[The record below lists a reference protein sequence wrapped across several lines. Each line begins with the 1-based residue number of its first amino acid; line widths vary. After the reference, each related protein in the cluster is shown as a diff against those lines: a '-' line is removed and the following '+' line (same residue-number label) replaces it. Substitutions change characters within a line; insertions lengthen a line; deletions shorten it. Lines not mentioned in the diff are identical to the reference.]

1 MMTALA
7 HGSHAWRLG
16 ELLDGLVEPDAAL
29 SAVHDHQVGALALD
43 SRSLPPGAIFLACQG
58 TATHGLSFADEAQRR
73 GAIAILAEPSATWP
87 REAIRGL
94 QSRLGLPILV
104 ADQLTARLS
113 RLADRFYDQPS
124 AHLEVFGVTG
134 ATGKTSVTHYLSQAL
149 APEMVCGII
158 GTIGIG
164 LPGELRPAPAA
175 SDALGLQRILDDLRD
190 RGARAVALEV
200 PAGAMDG
207 ERMAA
212 VRFTHALFTNHTP
225 AWADRPN
232 DTHDTGVEQ
241 RLFAATGLGWAV
253 LNLDDPFAETIL
265 AGLPLGV
272 AVAGYSLRSDVPAAR
287 RCDIW
292 LRGVTVE
299 TRSTGLRVW
308 IDEVTGDAEELVDLE
323 VGLIGTFNVTNLLAV
338 LAVMCSRGVPLERA
352 AREIAG
358 VRGVSGR
365 MECFGGDDA
374 PLVVVDYARTPDALE
389 KALVNLR
396 RHGCRRI
403 ITVFGCRGEQD
414 PALRPLM
421 GEVAERLS
429 DTLILTD
436 DNPRFES
443 GDAIIA
449 DILAGVADPRA
460 VRIDRERALA
470 VRLAIALA
478 GIGDAV
484 LVAGKGHE
492 NTQDLGDQQ
501 FHFSDRALV
510 VEALREWREGRH

>member
-1 MMTALA
+1 MMTAHA
-7 HGSHAWRLG
+7 HGGHAWQLG
-16 ELLDGLVEPDAAL
+16 ELLDGLVEPNEAL
-29 SAVHDHQVGALALD
+29 HSAHGHQVGGLALD

-58 TATHGLSFADEAQRR
+58 DAAHGLAFADEAKRR
-73 GAIAILAEPSATWP
+73 GAIAILAEPNETWS
-87 REAIRGL
+87 REAILGL
-94 QSRLGLPILV
+94 QSQLGLPILV
-104 ADQLTARLS
+104 AEQLSARLS
-113 RLADRFYDQPS
+113 ALADRFYDQPS
-124 AHLEVFGVTG
+124 AHLEVFGITG
-134 ATGKTSVTHYLSQAL
+134 AAGKTSVTHYLSQAL
-149 APEMVCGII
+149 APEMSCGIV
-158 GTIGIG
+158 GTIGVG

-175 SDALGLQRILDDLRD
+175 TDALTMQWLLDDLRD

-200 PAGAMDG
+200 PAGAMDR

-212 VRFTHALFTNHTP
+212 VRFTHALFTNRAVESASHLT
-225 AWADRPN
+225 DRS
-232 DTHDTGVEQ
+232 DDGVER
-241 RLFAATGLGWAV
+241 RLFAAPGLVWAV
-253 LNLDDPFAETIL
+253 VNLDDPFAETIL
-265 AGLPLGV
+265 ADLPLGV
-272 AVAGYSLRSDVPAAR
+272 AIAGYSLRADVPGAR

-299 TRSTGLRVW
+299 PRHNGLRVW

-323 VGLIGTFNVTNLLAV
+323 VGLIGTFNATNLLAV

-365 MECFGGDDA
+365 MECFGGDGA

-403 ITVFGCRGEQD
+403 ITVFGCRGGHN

-421 GEVAERLS
+421 GSVAERLS
-429 DTLILTD
+429 DELILTD

-449 DILAGVADPRA
+449 DILAGLATPHA
-460 VRIDRERALA
+460 VRVDRERALA
-470 VRLAIALA
+470 IRLAIALA

-492 NTQDLGDQQ
+492 NTQDLGDLQC
-501 FHFSDRALV
+501 HFSDRALV